1 MGRKKRRKRK
11 SITGG
16 KQIQVELL
24 RKKYARCLFTTL
36 KIHGTIT
43 AFPCFV
49 SQVEDVLSV
58 KNIDEKQG
66 ERS

>member
-1 MGRKKRRKRK
+1 MGKRER
-11 SITGG
+11 TGE

-43 AFPCFV
+43 AFPCSA
-49 SQVEDVLSV
+49 SQVEDVLF
-58 KNIDEKQG
+58 G
-66 ERS
+66 ERKDDGKQERS